1 MDEKRIVLI
10 FVISAVVIAFAAA
23 YASSHPDGL
32 EWVAEK
38 MGFIGNSSEA
48 ILKAPM
54 PDYEIPCVKGAYW
67 STLLAGILG
76 ASITGAVFFLTGI
89 FCRKK
94 SN

>member
-1 MDEKRIVLI
+1 MAEKRIVLI
-10 FVISAVVIAFAAA
+10 LFLSAVVIAFAAA

-38 MGFIGNSSEA
+38 MGFIGNSSED

-54 PDYEIPCVKGAYW
+54 PDYEIPFVKSAYW
-67 STLLAGILG
+67 STLLAGIVG
-76 ASITGAVFFLTGI
+76 AGIAGAIFFLAGI
-89 FCRKK
+89 FYRKK